1 MKVGDLI
8 LKSTMKSCLL
18 IYIHSHRFQYYLSG
32 VYFWESFRAQ
42 TVSLLLDC
50 VANQVIPLFHYCSD
64 CVNDGLCP
72 HECCNLW
79 LQNACNRKGI
89 VPVDKPDTSGNHN
102 LMLLA
107 DAASK
112 ELKIN
117 DHCDLEVTKQQKSKP
132 GMPDSHHRSYI
143 QKTLLS
149 QTVSR
154 GIFKERMGDIKKK
167 ALQLLQTWCDL
178 TSAER
183 KNLHRNVQY
192 ADNII
197 NQGRES
203 RQVKNAGS
211 LPFMQ
216 LQGMS
221 NYCGLCALNNLLG
234 KETISIKHMN
244 NIADDLW
251 LRQIE
256 QCGQPLTEN
265 LQCHRDI
272 NGFYSF
278 HTIEEVLDCF
288 GYSLDLLSANDALRT
303 LLGSKSYSG
312 VLEELVKRYGK
323 SIRLLF
329 VDLECEHYTVVH
341 VENNVIWHFDSK
353 QRTPKTL
360 TTTEFISKLR
370 NQYETTYAL
379 QQKKGSEV

>member
-1 MKVGDLI
+1 
-8 LKSTMKSCLL
+8 
-18 IYIHSHRFQYYLSG
+18 
-32 VYFWESFRAQ
+32 
-42 TVSLLLDC
+42 
-50 VANQVIPLFHYCSD
+50 
-64 CVNDGLCP
+64 
-72 HECCNLW
+72 
-79 LQNACNRKGI
+79 
-89 VPVDKPDTSGNHN
+89 
-102 LMLLA
+102 
-107 DAASK
+107 
-112 ELKIN
+112 
-117 DHCDLEVTKQQKSKP
+117 
-132 GMPDSHHRSYI
+132 MPDSHHRSYI

-203 RQVKNAGS
+203 RQLKNAGS

-265 LQCHRDI
+265 LQCHRVSCLCSYMDVKT
-272 NGFYSF
+272 GF
-278 HTIEEVLDCF
+278 
-288 GYSLDLLSANDALRT
+288 
-303 LLGSKSYSG
+303 
-312 VLEELVKRYGK
+312 
-323 SIRLLF
+323 
-329 VDLECEHYTVVH
+329 
-341 VENNVIWHFDSK
+341 
-353 QRTPKTL
+353 
-360 TTTEFISKLR
+360 
-370 NQYETTYAL
+370 
-379 QQKKGSEV
+379 